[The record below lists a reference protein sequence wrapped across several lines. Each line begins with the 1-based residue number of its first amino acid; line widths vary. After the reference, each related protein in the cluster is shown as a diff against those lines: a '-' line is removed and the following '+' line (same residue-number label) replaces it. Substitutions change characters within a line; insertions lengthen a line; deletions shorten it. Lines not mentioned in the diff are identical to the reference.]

1 MYEVTIS
8 IGDVTKVHSDFTR
21 EFVRDAAKVSTLPPP
36 FVCEDAEDNWYSS
49 IATYRYGE
57 SQLQKPP
64 PPPR

>member
-8 IGDVTKVHSDFTR
+8 SGDVTNVHSDFTR

-36 FVCEDAEDNWYSS
+36 FVCENAEDNWY
-49 IATYRYGE
+49 ILVYRYGE
-57 SQLQKPP
+57 SKLPNSP